1 MSRGGKRDN
10 AGRKSGWVNLETKLI
25 RIPVAIESQL
35 MAIAK
40 KLDLDQGEIIDLETK
55 SIEIESVTES
65 NLDSVTDSIKEIVNR
80 YRQESNKSTST
91 STRWDQ
97 ARKLLV
103 ELEAILYTKT
113 IIESVTETKL
123 KDNEL
128 VTESNVID
136 RESVTKSE
144 SSNDDLVTDSKA
156 TEIKQ
161 FELIPT
167 ILQSSKLEPLTQAE
181 LADRFGGKQH
191 RVNISK
197 KKYDLTEWSKSKDPD
212 GIAWEYRA
220 ETKKYY
226 PLNM

>member
-25 RIPVAIESQL
+25 RVPVAIESQL

-40 KLDLDQGEIIDLETK
+40 KLDQGEIIELETK

-65 NLDSVTDSIKEIVNR
+65 RLDSVTDSIKEIFNR
-80 YRQESNKSTST
+80 YRQESNKSTPT

-97 ARKLLV
+97 ARKLLT
-103 ELEAILYTKT
+103 ELEVILYPE
-113 IIESVTETKL
+113 IAIESVTETNLEEK
-123 KDNEL
+123 EL
-128 VTESNVID
+128 VTGSKVID
-136 RESVTKSE
+136 NDSVTNSE
-144 SSNDDLVTDSKA
+144 SSDDDLVIESKV
-156 TEIKQ
+156 TEITQ